1 MPKKI
6 PETKKI
12 VFTPHEKKK
21 SMLIS
26 AGTSVSSAAVAAIAA
41 QILHATGIINGDK
54 FQQTALASAGGSISG
69 SLMGAIIAA
78 TIIAKERQ
86 RKENLERTKK
96 RKGKG
101 GSASGTVSKTRTKK
115 IKA

>member
-54 FQQTALASAGGSISG
+54 FQQTALFLPEMISFLKQISIMNRHQLYAVPAFLSKNN
-69 SLMGAIIAA
+69 ARHQ
-78 TIIAKERQ
+78 ER
-86 RKENLERTKK
+86 
-96 RKGKG
+96 
-101 GSASGTVSKTRTKK
+101 
-115 IKA
+115 IKQPKLA